1 MWRLTLRGF
10 LLLVIVLLGASAWLV
25 GTESGARIAVANISG
40 LVPNFKARHASGTL
54 IGPLHLRTLVIK
66 TKKVRIEA
74 DDLVIDWSPGCLLIA
89 ELCIRDARIGKLT
102 VELPPSV
109 APTSVTQT
117 PKLPDIGAPLDIDIQ
132 QLNIGTLDIARGEKH
147 TLYTD
152 VGAVL
157 AWQDSNLRIDRFDIG
172 MPGWQARVVGAIA
185 THADWPL
192 SATITLQVPRT
203 GAATFALKGTAT
215 GSLADARL
223 ELDSSGLIVAR
234 IAGRVAPMR
243 SGMPF
248 EATLNAARFR
258 VPPHGD
264 PEKSALVENIAL
276 RARGELLGAL
286 ALDGQARIDTPWT
299 PPFAATLTSTGT
311 WRGLD
316 QLTIG
321 IDDPR
326 LVARIN
332 SDYRWLGGQHFKAA
346 IEVSKLDL
354 SLVNPV
360 LPSRLAGTLQV
371 NGSIEQGSTV
381 IALNV
386 DTLAGTLRQW
396 PLDARGK
403 LRWQDAQWHF
413 DDFLLRQGDNR
424 MTLNGTLGSAWN
436 ADATLTLGDIHTLQN
451 AFAGTATGRAHLTGQ
466 PTDPAFLFVLD
477 AQALLLPAIALPAPV
492 AGVAPRVVRLPAADW
507 RLAGTATLRDVTLS
521 DAHTVASTAA
531 PGAFGAQ
538 SHGTVSWGDRLRW
551 DLAANFTAL
560 SLHSLLPELAGQVDG
575 PFATR
580 GVLGDTLELLAVD
593 TRLSGTLDAM
603 PLLIGTA
610 FTRTPAGLDINHLT
624 LAHGDN
630 HLALHGTLDAERNRV
645 ALAIDAPALEKSF
658 RAFSG
663 AVRINASIDGTRAKP
678 DADITAT
685 ASALQYQ
692 QGALAIGMQSIDSKL
707 HLVAGGQGASS
718 WALAGRGLHYGTDIV
733 QTIDLAIDG
742 TRASHRIDVTID
754 AAPPGMPPL
763 GTRLQLAGALLSTGN
778 PPTPIWEGVLREGD
792 ATINRWHWRAVGAP
806 AIAFHDNVLD
816 VAPHCWSDSA
826 ARACLTAPATFG
838 RSGHAQGEV
847 FHLPLAALLGDLL
860 PLDTLIDGHIG
871 GLFSSRWQDG
881 ELIALD
887 ANLRNAEPLRVAL
900 AGDIVAEQRDI
911 GRVETLSF
919 AAHADAEGMTLAGL
933 LDGADIGVIDAKI
946 NISPLH
952 QIAAGQSKLDGS
964 LSITGLQLGLIE
976 AFTYQ
981 LHDIA
986 GALDGALTLAGSLAK
1001 PHVSGT
1007 LAVHAG
1013 RLSFTR
1019 LPLSLVDLNINGDFN
1034 GDHIAFDGGFRTQ
1047 EAGNAAKIAG
1057 TVDLN
1062 GGDWHGSGT
1071 LTGSDLL
1078 VAALP
1083 EYQFTATPE
1092 LTLEANATRIAV
1104 TGNVRV
1110 PTGRIELKS
1119 LPLQSVRRSRDVIV
1133 VHHQQVIQE
1142 GGLGFK
1148 AFVDVDF
1155 LLGDDIRF
1163 HAFGGEGHL
1172 TGDLRVRSSPELPLR
1187 VFGELHVKDGK
1198 YSALGQSLALK
1209 NADILFNGPADQP
1222 LIDALAVRQ
1231 IDDAAVREVGLRL
1244 TGSLRAPQTTLYSA
1258 PVLPDEQILAWLTT
1272 GRPLSEGPLNL
1283 RGDAAQAAMSL
1294 GVAQGSALLSAAGQE
1309 IGLRDVQ
1316 LATTGLGD
1324 TAEVQVGTNLNE
1336 RLFVGF
1342 NQRVFTGDESVLVRL
1357 KLTRRVMLEALSGL
1371 ESALDIFYTFEF

>member
-10 LLLVIVLLGASAWLV
+10 LLLLVVLLGAGAWLV

-54 IGPLHLRTLVIK
+54 IGPLQLRTLVIK
-66 TKKVRIEA
+66 TKKVRIKA
-74 DDLVIDWSPGCLLIA
+74 DNLLIDWSPGCLLIA

-102 VELPPSV
+102 VELPAPV
-109 APTSVTQT
+109 TPTSVTQT
-117 PKLPDIGAPLDIDIQ
+117 LKLPPIVLPLDIDIGH
-132 QLNIGTLDIARGEKH
+132 LDIGTLDIARGEKH

-152 VGAVL
+152 VAAVF
-157 AWQDSNLRIDRFDIG
+157 AWQDSEMRIERFDIG
-172 MPGWQARVVGAIA
+172 MPGWQARVVGALA
-185 THADWPL
+185 THGDWPL
-192 SATITLQVPRT
+192 TATLTLQVPRA

-215 GSLADARL
+215 GSLADTQL
-223 ELDSSGLIVAR
+223 QLDSSGLIVAR
-234 IAGRVAPMR
+234 IAGQVAPMR

-248 EATLNAARFR
+248 EATLNATRFL

-276 RARGELLGAL
+276 RAHGELLGEL
-286 ALDGQARIDTPWT
+286 AIDGQARIDTPWT
-299 PPFAATLTSTGT
+299 PPFAATLTSAGT

-346 IEVSKLDL
+346 VEVRKLDL
-354 SLVNPV
+354 SLVNPA
-360 LPSRLAGTLQV
+360 LPSRLAGTLQM

-381 IALNV
+381 IAIHV

-424 MTLNGTLGSAWN
+424 MTLNGTLGNAWN
-436 ADATLTLGDIHTLQN
+436 ADATLALGDIHTLQN

-477 AQALLLPAIALPAPV
+477 AQALLLPAITLPAPV
-492 AGVAPRVVRLPAADW
+492 AGMASRVVRLPAADW

-521 DAHTVASTAA
+521 DAHTVASTAT

-551 DLAANFTAL
+551 DLAANFAAL

-593 TRLSGTLDAM
+593 TRLAGTLDGA
-603 PLLIGTA
+603 PLLIDTG
-610 FTRTPAGLDINHLT
+610 FTRTPARLDINHLT

-645 ALAIDAPALEKSF
+645 ALDINAPALEKSF

-663 AVRINASIDGTRAKP
+663 AVRINANIDGARTKP
-678 DADITAT
+678 DVDISAT

-692 QGALAIGMQSIDSKL
+692 QGALAIGMQAVDSKL

-742 TRASHRIDVTID
+742 TRASHRIDFAID
-754 AAPPGMPPL
+754 AAPPGMAPL
-763 GTRLQLAGALLSTGN
+763 GAHLQLTGALRAGN
-778 PPTPIWEGVLREGD
+778 PSAPTWEGVLREGD
-792 ATINRWHWRAVGAP
+792 ATINRWHWRAVGEP
-806 AIAFHDNVLD
+806 AIAFHDNVFD

-900 AGDIVAEQRDI
+900 AGDIIAEQRVI
-911 GRVETLSF
+911 GHVETLSF
-919 AAHADAEGMTLAGL
+919 AAHADADGMTLAGL
-933 LDGADIGVIDAKI
+933 LDGADSGVIDAKI
-946 NISPLH
+946 NISPLR
-952 QIAAGQSKLDGS
+952 QIAAGQSKLAGS
-964 LSITGLQLGLIE
+964 LHITGLQIGLIE

-986 GALDGALTLAGSLAK
+986 GTLDGALTLAGSLAK

-1007 LAVHAG
+1007 LGVHAG

-1019 LPLSLVDLNINGDFN
+1019 LPLSLVDLNIDGHFN
-1034 GDHIAFDGGFRTQ
+1034 GDHITFDGGFRTQ
-1047 EAGNAAKIAG
+1047 ETGNAAKIAG

-1092 LTLEANATRIAV
+1092 LALEANATRIAV
-1104 TGNVRV
+1104 TGNVQV

-1119 LPLQSVRRSRDVIV
+1119 LPLQSVRRSHDVIV
-1133 VHHQQVIQE
+1133 VRHQQVIQE

-1163 HAFGGEGHL
+1163 RAFGGEGHL

-1209 NADILFNGPADQP
+1209 NADIIFNGPADQP

-1294 GVAQGSALLSAAGQE
+1294 GVAQGSALLTAAGQE
-1309 IGLRDVQ
+1309 IGLHDVQ